1 MANSLNSLI
10 LGLQIIQSQVQD
22 RKLRL
27 MTDMRAGKELT
38 ESEEEWLD
46 HAGNLVD
53 EERIVE
59 LLKNASDYQ
68 KAFECLNKEDKG
80 VVERLQALG
89 SKGKAVI
96 SKKRRR
102 MNPHLNLI
110 PSPCSF
116 VGQVP
121 SQRNR
126 VQRIPDQKRS
136 HGGQPL
142 SKRKMRHWHNASKF
156 STGIIV
162 MVATKRR
169 QQSILIPYTQIL

>member
-22 RKLRL
+22 QKLRL
-27 MTDMRAGKELT
+27 MADMRAGKKLT

-96 SKKRRR
+96 SKKRQR

-110 PSPCSF
+110 
-116 VGQVP
+116 
-121 SQRNR
+121 
-126 VQRIPDQKRS
+126 
-136 HGGQPL
+136 L
-142 SKRKMRHWHNASKF
+142 
-156 STGIIV
+156 
-162 MVATKRR
+162 
-169 QQSILIPYTQIL
+169 